1 MHLQLLALR
10 AGASPA
16 CPNSMAPLRPFCP
29 GCPRATGKR
38 KAGSITWWLAQFELE
53 PTRWSVRPSLGLNL
67 LQVIMTR
74 WCVHHS
80 LSLVEDG
87 NTDCAVGECMKNGD
101 DSMERSSQSLSLI
114 HRT

>member
-16 CPNSMAPLRPFCP
+16 CPNSMVPLRPFCP
-29 GCPRATGKR
+29 AKR
-38 KAGSITWWLAQFELE
+38 KADSITWRLAQFELE

-74 WCVHHS
+74 WCVLRLR
-80 LSLVEDG
+80 LSLIQDG

-101 DSMERSSQSLSLI
+101 DSMEPSSQC
-114 HRT
+114 